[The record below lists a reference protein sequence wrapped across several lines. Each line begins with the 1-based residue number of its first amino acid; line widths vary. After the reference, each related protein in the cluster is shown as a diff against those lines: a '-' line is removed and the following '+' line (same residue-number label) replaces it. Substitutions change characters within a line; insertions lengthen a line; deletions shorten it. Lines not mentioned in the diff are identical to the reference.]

1 MFPLYCAA
9 FRVIIAMSKDNSI
22 PALRLLL
29 RGREKG
35 QLMSEQCTH
44 NCETCGVDCASR
56 SSAQKQQD
64 FKVNAHPLSNIKKVI
79 AVVSGKG
86 GVGKSLVTSL
96 LAVNMNRAGKHSAI
110 LDADITGPSIP
121 KLFGIHEKALG
132 NEDGILPCKSKTGID
147 VMSINLLLENDTD
160 PVVWRGPVI
169 AGTVKQFYTDVI
181 WRDVD
186 FMFVDMPPG
195 TGDVPL
201 TVFQS
206 LPIAGIVVVTSP
218 QDLVSM
224 IVEKAVNMARMMNIP
239 VLGIVEN
246 MSYYECP
253 HCGER
258 SEIFGRSH
266 IDETAH
272 RFNIPAAARLP
283 INPKLAAASDA
294 GLIEIYEGDWLNGI
308 TEFLIGTDK

>member
-1 MFPLYCAA
+1 
-9 FRVIIAMSKDNSI
+9 MSKDNSI

-35 QLMSEQCTH
+35 QVMSEQCTH

-147 VMSINLLLENDTD
+147 IMSINLLLENDTD

>member
-1 MFPLYCAA
+1 
-9 FRVIIAMSKDNSI
+9 MSKDNSI

-86 GVGKSLVTSL
+86 GVGKSLVTYL

-132 NEDGILPCKSKTGID
+132 NEDGILPCKSNTGID

>member
-1 MFPLYCAA
+1 
-9 FRVIIAMSKDNSI
+9 MSKDNSI

-147 VMSINLLLENDTD
+147 VMSINLLPENDTD

-206 LPIAGIVVVTSP
+206 LPIAGIIVVTSP